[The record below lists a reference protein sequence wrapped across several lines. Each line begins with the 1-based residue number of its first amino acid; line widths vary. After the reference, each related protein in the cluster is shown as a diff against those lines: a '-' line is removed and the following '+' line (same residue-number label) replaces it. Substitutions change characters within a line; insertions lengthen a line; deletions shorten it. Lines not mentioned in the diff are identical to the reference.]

1 MKQVEGADVPEAMRR
16 LVLLLLTIGFT
27 LAVPATAQ
35 AHDVLE
41 KTTPADGTTVQ
52 QLPGDVAL
60 VFSDQPL
67 EIGLQ
72 VVVTGPTGNVAE
84 GLPTIQGREVR
95 QAISSAATAGEY
107 TVAYRVTSD
116 DGHPVSGSFLLC
128 ADRARW
134 LDRDSRAVGPR
145 PPRRRTRRWRAPRTR
160 SSCRWSSRPRGPVIA
175 LGLLVFVLLKS
186 RRRTPISEVD
196 VMVEQSQWMQI
207 VEANP
212 AHSTWFVKR
221 FRDMAAAGQDI
232 DGEARLVD
240 AMVPAGLASSTPA
253 AAPAG
258 SEEPRHVPDTTSSG
272 STSIRAHRSCD
283 RGPSGDPSGSSVTLA
298 ELDLAAQGRWPPRP
312 RSWTLPATSCRS
324 WRRAPV
330 ARYLQR
336 LRSLKPSMAG
346 SSVGFGAGVATT
358 SATSSTTRASGLE
371 PDLLLA
377 GWDLR
382 PFRDDSD
389 FLVRDLRPA

>member
-1 MKQVEGADVPEAMRR
+1 MRR

-116 DGHPVSGSFLLC
+116 DGHPVSGSFRFF
-128 ADRARW
+128 AMTG
-134 LDRDSRAVGPR
+134 LDGSTATAGPSVAAPQAEDPAVESAKDSQFVPVVLTAAG
-145 PPRRRTRRWRAPRTR
+145 T
-160 SSCRWSSRPRGPVIA
+160 VIA

-186 RRRTPISEVD
+186 RRRTPIS
-196 VMVEQSQWMQI
+196 
-207 VEANP
+207 
-212 AHSTWFVKR
+212 
-221 FRDMAAAGQDI
+221 
-232 DGEARLVD
+232 
-240 AMVPAGLASSTPA
+240 
-253 AAPAG
+253 
-258 SEEPRHVPDTTSSG
+258 
-272 STSIRAHRSCD
+272 
-283 RGPSGDPSGSSVTLA
+283 
-298 ELDLAAQGRWPPRP
+298 
-312 RSWTLPATSCRS
+312 
-324 WRRAPV
+324 
-330 ARYLQR
+330 
-336 LRSLKPSMAG
+336 
-346 SSVGFGAGVATT
+346 
-358 SATSSTTRASGLE
+358 
-371 PDLLLA
+371 
-377 GWDLR
+377 
-382 PFRDDSD
+382 
-389 FLVRDLRPA
+389 